1 MLYLVTNSVC
11 RNYPEHDSDCES
23 DLSGILSYVAYK
35 DNFCFNAAL
44 VEYPWEWYFSEGDF
58 NGSLIYTVEE
68 DGNVFTGKYYDL
80 GCVAENNVW
89 NNTLFVDTCENPN
102 TYWSPHVSEKVNQR
116 QVSFEAPLQ
125 QYLDQKIYDI
135 YLKSDVGKQAA
146 AQQKDLIESKK
157 KSSSKE
163 LEEASSYYSYYFDAK
178 FTFFYGYTRN
188 PYEWIVFPHATSAPV
203 KVPTMAPTKSEVYSI
218 EVTQVS

>member
-1 MLYLVTNSVC
+1 MDETPN
-11 RNYPEHDSDCES
+11 
-23 DLSGILSYVAYK
+23 
-35 DNFCFNAAL
+35 
-44 VEYPWEWYFSEGDF
+44 EWHLGEVDF
-58 NGSLIYTVEE
+58 NVSLIYTVEE

-102 TYWSPHVSEKVNQR
+102 NNLSPDVSAKVNQR
-116 QVSFEAPLQ
+116 QESFEAPLQ

-135 YLKSDVGKQAA
+135 YLKSDLGKQAA

-157 KSSSKE
+157 KSSNKE
-163 LEEASSYYSYYFDAK
+163 LDETETSSYYSYYFDAK
-178 FTFFYGYTRN
+178 FTFFFGYTQN

-203 KVPTMAPTKSEVYSI
+203 TVPTMAPTKREVYSI